1 MTRGKRNRGSV
12 AERVARLAVATL
24 AFVLLPS
31 VPHADAQGLPPP
43 LDGVVFSTDVFFD
56 RILLVGARD
65 DCLVSFSNSVFTT
78 DLCLD
83 SLEMTDVDAAQ
94 HRGFP
99 FGFALYSFD
108 STVAFANGVVA
119 HPGDVVMVT
128 EGGDRIGRRGVL
140 PRGNLPDEATMYFDH
155 AANGGL
161 DDSVDVDAIAE
172 EGDDLLLSF
181 ATTTVLTRSPLVVA
195 QDEDLVLFDINGLDP
210 PAIFFDGSLQG
221 VPEALDL
228 DGADLRPDGR
238 LVVSF
243 DVAGTVPG
251 PNGPIAFEDEDLLV
265 FDLNEHTWSLLFD
278 ASAFSSNLAAKDID
292 AIAVVA
298 LDELTPTATN
308 TSLPTPTPTPTEIVP
323 TATQTPTPTSTRTPG
338 GPTDTPTATATPT
351 RTLGG
356 PTETSTPTR
365 TPGGPTE
372 TSTPT
377 ATVTPTQGPCPGDC
391 DGDQLI
397 SINEIIR
404 GVNIAL
410 GRPGLADC
418 IQFDVNRDGSVGI
431 TELISAIFAASQT
444 CS

>member
-1 MTRGKRNRGSV
+1 
-12 AERVARLAVATL
+12 
-24 AFVLLPS
+24 
-31 VPHADAQGLPPP
+31 
-43 LDGVVFSTDVFFD
+43 
-56 RILLVGARD
+56 
-65 DCLVSFSNSVFTT
+65 
-78 DLCLD
+78 
-83 SLEMTDVDAAQ
+83 MTDVDAAQ

-99 FGFALYSFD
+99 FGLALYSFD

-128 EGGDRIGRRGVL
+128 EGGDLIGRRGVL
-140 PRGNLPDEATMYFDH
+140 PRGNLPDQATMYFDH

-172 EGDDLLLSF
+172 EGNDLLLSF
-181 ATTTVLTRSPLVVA
+181 TTTTVLTKSPLVVA
-195 QDEDLVLFDINGLDP
+195 QDEDLVLFDIDGLDP

-251 PNGPIAFEDEDLLV
+251 PSGPIAFEDEDLLV
-265 FDLNEHTWSLLFD
+265 FDLNTHTWSLLLD
-278 ASAFSSNLAAKDID
+278 ASTFFSTLEPNDID
-292 AIAVVA
+292 AIAVV
-298 LDELTPTATN
+298 EL
-308 TSLPTPTPTPTEIVP
+308 LQPTPTETD
-323 TATQTPTPTSTRTPG
+323 TAQPTQTPTPTG
-338 GPTDTPTATATPT
+338 TATATA
-351 RTLGG
+351 
-356 PTETSTPTR
+356 TSTR

-377 ATVTPTQGPCPGDC
+377 ITPGGPTATSTPTATVTPTQGRCPGDC
-391 DGDQLI
+391 NGDLLT
-397 SINEIIR
+397 ELTELIR

-410 GRPGLADC
+410 GIRGIADC
-418 IQFDVNRDGSVGI
+418 IQFDVDRDGSVEI
-431 TELISAIFAASQT
+431 DELIAAIAAHFAD